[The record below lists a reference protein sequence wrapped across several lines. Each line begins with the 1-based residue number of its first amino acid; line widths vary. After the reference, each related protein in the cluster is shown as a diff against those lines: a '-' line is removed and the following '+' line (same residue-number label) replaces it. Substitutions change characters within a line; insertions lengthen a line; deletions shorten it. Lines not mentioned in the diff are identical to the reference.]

1 MIKVFAPDHP
11 ASYTLVDEHAADI
24 VMLDA
29 PTPGGGV
36 AFDWDLVDDLVT
48 RHKVLL
54 AGGLRPDN
62 VAEAIRRVRPWGVDV
77 ATGVEASGGRK
88 DPDALVLLV
97 TNARRTHEL

>member
-1 MIKVFAPDHP
+1 MIKVLAPDHP
-11 ASYTLVDEHAADI
+11 AIDTLVDEHAADI
-24 VMLDA
+24 VMIDA

-36 AFDWDLVDDLVT
+36 AFDWDLVGDLVT

-77 ATGVEASGGRK
+77 TTWVESSPGRK
-88 DPDALVLLV
+88 DPDALAQFVA
-97 TNARRTHEL
+97 NARRTHQP

>member
-11 ASYTLVDEHAADI
+11 ASYT
-24 VMLDA
+24 
-29 PTPGGGV
+29 
-36 AFDWDLVDDLVT
+36 
-48 RHKVLL
+48 L